1 MNKLSHLSKKKENKQ
16 LIRDHLL
23 SYPKDEHLDIIYE
36 LAYEIQEGKTL
47 QDVFQQ
53 LKKAKFGLQ
62 HQDFNDISE
71 KIKET
76 DNFMNNNF
84 ESVEGVN
91 ECSKCKSKRT
101 ISFTKQVRSAD
112 EGTSVFITCIDCKYR
127 FILSS

>member
-1 MNKLSHLSKKKENKQ
+1 MNKLSYLSHKKENKN
-16 LIRDHLL
+16 LIHKYLS
-23 SYPKDEHLDIIYE
+23 SYPQEEHLDIIYE
-36 LAYEIQEGKTL
+36 LAYEMKDGKSL
-47 QDVFQQ
+47 SEIFQQ
-53 LKKAKFGLQ
+53 LKQTKFGLQ
-62 HQDFNDISE
+62 HPDFSEISE

-84 ESVEGVN
+84 ESTEGVN

-112 EGTSVFITCIDCKYR
+112 EGTSVFITCVDCKYR